1 MKKRKILHALT
12 YAVLT
17 LGALLVFFPFY
28 LTVVSSLKDMSDIFS
43 NFFGLP
49 RHIVFDNFA
58 YVLQRPDYF
67 IALKNSAIITGVA
80 IVAMVFFFPC
90 VLMPFPAEDLH
101 PVFTA
106 FSTFSW

>member
-1 MKKRKILHALT
+1 MKKRKILHALI

-80 IVAMVFFFPC
+80 IVAMVRIKWILRLSLQSKQTEKKRNWS
-90 VLMPFPAEDLH
+90 VR
-101 PVFTA
+101 
-106 FSTFSW
+106 

>member
-1 MKKRKILHALT
+1 MKKRNILHALIYT
-12 YAVLT
+12 VLT

-67 IALKNSAIITGVA
+67 IALKTLRLSLV
-80 IVAMVFFFPC
+80 
-90 VLMPFPAEDLH
+90 
-101 PVFTA
+101 
-106 FSTFSW
+106 

>member
-1 MKKRKILHALT
+1 MKKRKILHALI

-80 IVAMVFFFPC
+80 IVAMVFFLP
-90 VLMPFPAEDLH
+90 MSFPAEDLH

-106 FSTFSW
+106 FFTFSW

>member
-1 MKKRKILHALT
+1 MKKKNLTCSDLCSADSGRSPCIFPILS
-12 YAVLT
+12 YRS
-17 LGALLVFFPFY
+17 FFFKGY
-28 LTVVSSLKDMSDIFS
+28 ERHFQQFLRSSKAYC
-43 NFFGLP
+43 
-49 RHIVFDNFA
+49 FDNFA